1 MNLVMNFGDEF
12 GEDFGDKFCAEF
24 GESPYQVITLVIV
37 LVINLVMNFG
47 KSCFANFC
55 DKFDTKFCDGLSE
68 SQHLVTKFVTKWGHF
83 QLITKLGDKVCD
95 KFEML
100 NVLAAF

>member
-12 GEDFGDKFCAEF
+12 CEDFGDKFCAAF
-24 GESPYQVITLVIV
+24 GESLYQVITLVIV

-55 DKFDTKFCDGLSE
+55 ANIDTKFGDELSE
-68 SQHLVTKFVTKWGHF
+68 SQHLVTKFVTKQGHF
-83 QLITKLGDKVCD
+83 QLITKFGDEVCD
-95 KFEML
+95 KFAML
-100 NVLAAF
+100 NVLAAL

>member
-1 MNLVMNFGDEF
+1 M
-12 GEDFGDKFCAEF
+12 
-24 GESPYQVITLVIV
+24 ITLVIV

-83 QLITKLGDKVCD
+83 QLITKLGDEVCD

>member
-1 MNLVMNFGDEF
+1 MNLVMNFGYRV

-24 GESPYQVITLVIV
+24 GGSPYQVITLVIV

-55 DKFDTKFCDGLSE
+55 DKFDTKFGDGLSE
-68 SQHLVTKFVTKWGHF
+68 SQHLVTKFVTKQGHF
-83 QLITKLGDKVCD
+83 QLITKFGDEFRD
-95 KFEML
+95 KFAML
-100 NVLAAF
+100 NVLAAL